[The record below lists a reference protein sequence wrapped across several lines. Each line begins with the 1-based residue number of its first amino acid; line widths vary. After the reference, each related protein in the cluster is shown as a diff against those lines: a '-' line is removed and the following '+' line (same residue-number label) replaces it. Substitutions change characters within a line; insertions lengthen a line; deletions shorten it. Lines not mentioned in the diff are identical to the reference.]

1 MNHLNGTN
9 NRRSISIIW
18 VFIITF
24 ILLLLITIIGISYM
38 VFSNWEVSGK
48 EFTAGLARKMTLG
61 IEDRVNSF
69 IQSSLNMNDV
79 NSKLFEDGV
88 INFSDDESRDKFLTN
103 SLHSFSDYIY
113 SYGFGTTAGEYF
125 AARRNQSGKMELTKS
140 NHETSNESWVYTV
153 NEDMSA
159 GAFLNSEEA
168 RDPRAAEWY
177 QSAVQAKGP
186 AFSAVYRCSFM
197 KDLAISAAQPVYNDN
212 GEVQV
217 VLNARILLS
226 DMNKTLTNIVDGYG
240 GYVVIMENNSRYLI
254 GNSLG
259 ADNYEFAADG
269 ALERKTAD
277 VLGNSAIK
285 QAYKQ
290 YLLTGDSN
298 QFVEGES
305 GGLFASFC
313 EYKLPGID
321 WIIVSAIPEETLT
334 TELMQSI
341 RTTALLVCIAGLLSV
356 LVFFMISRKLL
367 KPMFGLLSASEQF
380 AAGDLNKRALIIRN
394 DEIGR
399 ISEAFNQVADNMQAL
414 INNLEQTVAS
424 RTKELKQANDD
435 LGEHRNQLQLILD
448 AMAEGIFGTDLEGI
462 CTFCNASC
470 LRLLG
475 FEHTQDMLGKEIRSL
490 IRHSYRDGTL
500 RSKSE
505 RPLTEY
511 LTAGMAGQPVEDVF
525 WRAGGGC
532 FDAEWRAMPRLKNG
546 RRDGFVVTFTD
557 ITVRKQEEEKIL
569 FLSCHDA
576 MTGLENRRCFEHE
589 MEMMD
594 TKENVP
600 ISVIYIDLNG
610 LKMINDAFGHS
621 AGDELIVN
629 AAEVLKGNCRESD
642 VAARVGGDEFAILL
656 PRTALRDAE
665 MIANRL
671 KTEFSRKEVHMI
683 CGSMAIGVSTK
694 TRSYQIL
701 EQTLKIAE
709 NEMYK
714 EKNISGK
721 RFGAD
726 AIKSIIRSLHQKS
739 PREKRHSE
747 EVSRLCEE
755 IGTAM
760 RLPEPEIR
768 KLRDAGYLHDIGK
781 IALSNDILEKDPET
795 LTEGE
800 KERVRQHP
808 AVGYRILNLYED
820 SADLAD
826 GVFGHHER
834 WDGSGYPKGLK
845 GEEIP
850 FISRIIAIAEA
861 YERVR
866 NRGNYLE
873 ESKECALRV
882 ILEGAGKQFD
892 PSIPEHLRQALILDI
907 S

>member
-1 MNHLNGTN
+1 LTHSN
-9 NRRSISIIW
+9 NAQKHRSTSIIR

-24 ILLLLITIIGISYM
+24 ILLLLITIIGIGCM

-48 EFTAGLARKMTLG
+48 ESSAGLAKKMTSE

-69 IQSSLNMNDV
+69 IQSSLNMNEV

-88 INFSDDESRDKFLTN
+88 INVSDDGSRDKFLTD

-113 SYGFGTTAGEYF
+113 SYGFGTPTGEYF
-125 AARRNQSGKMELTKS
+125 AARRDQSGKMELTKNS
-140 NHETSNESWVYTV
+140 HETSNESWVYTV

-159 GAFLNSEEA
+159 GTFLNSEEA

-186 AFSAVYRCSFM
+186 VFSTVYRCSFM
-197 KDLAISAAQPVYNDN
+197 KVLAISAAQPVYNSN
-212 GEVQV
+212 GELQA

-240 GYVVIMENNSRYLI
+240 GYVVIMENNTRCLI

-259 ADNYEFAADG
+259 ADNYELAADG
-269 ALERKTAD
+269 TLERKTAD
-277 VLGNSAIK
+277 VLGDPAII
-285 QAYKQ
+285 QAYEQ
-290 YLLTGDSN
+290 YLHTGNSN
-298 QFVEGES
+298 QFVEEKR

-334 TELMQSI
+334 TGLMQSI
-341 RTTALLVCIAGLLSV
+341 RTTAFLVCIAGLLSV
-356 LVFFMISRKLL
+356 LIFFMISRKLL

-424 RTKELKQANDD
+424 RTKELKQANDA
-435 LGEHRNQLQLILD
+435 LQEHRNQLQLILD
-448 AMAEGIFGTDLEGI
+448 ATAEGIFGTDLEGI

-470 LRLLG
+470 LRLVG
-475 FEHTQDMLGKEIRSL
+475 FENAEDMLGKEIRSL
-490 IRHSYRDGTL
+490 VHHSYRDGTL
-500 RSKSE
+500 RSTSE

-511 LTAGMAGQPVEDVF
+511 LKAGMTGQPVEDVF

-532 FDAEWRAMPRLKNG
+532 FDAEWRAMPRLKDG
-546 RRDGFVVTFTD
+546 RRDGFVVTFSD
-557 ITVRKQEEEKIL
+557 ITMRKQEEEKIL

-576 MTGLENRRCFEHE
+576 MTGLKNRRCFERE
-589 MEMMD
+589 MEVID
-594 TKENVP
+594 TKENIP

-621 AGDELIVN
+621 VGDNLIVN
-629 AAEVLKGNCRESD
+629 AAEVLKETCRESD

-656 PRTALRDAE
+656 PRTTLRDAE

-671 KTEFSRKEVHMI
+671 KTEFSRKKVQMI
-683 CGSMAIGVSTK
+683 CGSMALGVSTK

-726 AIKSIIRSLHQKS
+726 AVKSIIRSLHEKS
-739 PREKRHSE
+739 PREKEHSE
-747 EVSRLCEE
+747 EVSRLCGE
-755 IGTAM
+755 IGTVM
-760 RLPEPEIR
+760 RLPEQEIR
-768 KLRDAGYLHDIGK
+768 RLRDAGYLHDIGK
-781 IALSNDILEKDPET
+781 IALNNDILEKNPEA
-795 LTEGE
+795 LTERE
-800 KERVRQHP
+800 KERVLQHP

-820 SADLAD
+820 TADLAD
-826 GVFGHHER
+826 GVLGHHER
-834 WDGSGYPKGLK
+834 WDGLGYPKGLK

-850 FISRIIAIAEA
+850 LISRIIAVAET
-861 YERVR
+861 YERIQS
-866 NRGNYLE
+866 NSNYLE
-873 ESKECALRV
+873 ESKKCALRT

-892 PSIPEHLRQALILDI
+892 PCITEILRHVLSLDI
-907 S
+907 L